1 MFNNNIKTKKIPKI
15 FQNISNLT
23 ILNKL
28 KSLDKNNQNIN
39 KRIGQKSNL
48 YKDKKVFNSKNNKT
62 NFTYNQLYIPKDN
75 ILRILVKYYNKN
87 EINKTQNIIV
97 PLRNK
102 ICSFQEKH
110 DKISKEIEEIDK
122 ETKPFIKRYK
132 LSGLLTPKNNS
143 QFLKLGVEQKSIDKF
158 DYLGY
163 KMNDIINKTN
173 IFDKSLLLN
182 KEYDNFV
189 KYVNV
194 SKDPEILNDTNFIN
208 KINDSLIEK
217 KNSELFEMDKMYD
230 IKRTSKYNIFNKD
243 KEKQSEEKISRIQL
257 LNTFNDINKTLKMI
271 TAKSS
276 LNHNKR
282 NKIKNN
288 KIKNQNNINIIKNEI
303 KSLNNSINNLDKE
316 KNIDYIFN
324 KENHTKKIINC
335 LTPNNETLTSFN
347 YNSSTSTSFLDK
359 TNYFT
364 KFWKEKYKQ
373 NKNFYSNKNNN
384 KIYNYSFSLPSSLN
398 NINTKD
404 KSKILPSF
412 VKYNT
417 RLNGELSKHYSLMEK
432 CNSENKIYDNNIP
445 KKITLKNIKSEKR
458 KSNIEPYN
466 NIKYNFLQRIYKNI
480 QLKSFNEN
488 KKDISDYLQ
497 IYKGIN
503 IREPNF
509 EKGSK
514 LYNIINDFL
523 NKTSSYNLP
532 YEINKIRNKTNVFDY
547 KKSFQFDNI
556 KKLNNKINNLI
567 YDSAEDILD
576 LNNDIK
582 NIIFSKK

>member
-1 MFNNNIKTKKIPKI
+1 MQF
-15 FQNISNLT
+15 S
-23 ILNKL
+23 
-28 KSLDKNNQNIN
+28 
-39 KRIGQKSNL
+39 R
-48 YKDKKVFNSKNNKT
+48 
-62 NFTYNQLYIPKDN
+62 
-75 ILRILVKYYNKN
+75 
-87 EINKTQNIIV
+87 
-97 PLRNK
+97 
-102 ICSFQEKH
+102 KH

-143 QFLKLGVEQKSIDKF
+143 QFLKLGVDQKSIDKF
-158 DYLGY
+158 NYLGY

-189 KYVNV
+189 KHVNV
-194 SKDPEILNDTNFIN
+194 SKDSELLNDTNFIN
-208 KINDSLIEK
+208 KINDSLIAK
-217 KNSELFEMDKMYD
+217 KSSELFEMDKMYD

-316 KNIDYIFN
+316 KNIDDIFN

-466 NIKYNFLQRIYKNI
+466 NINI
-480 QLKSFNEN
+480 N
-488 KKDISDYLQ
+488 
-497 IYKGIN
+497 
-503 IREPNF
+503 
-509 EKGSK
+509 
-514 LYNIINDFL
+514 
-523 NKTSSYNLP
+523 
-532 YEINKIRNKTNVFDY
+532 
-547 KKSFQFDNI
+547 
-556 KKLNNKINNLI
+556 
-567 YDSAEDILD
+567 
-576 LNNDIK
+576 
-582 NIIFSKK
+582 

>member
-1 MFNNNIKTKKIPKI
+1 
-15 FQNISNLT
+15 
-23 ILNKL
+23 
-28 KSLDKNNQNIN
+28 
-39 KRIGQKSNL
+39 
-48 YKDKKVFNSKNNKT
+48 
-62 NFTYNQLYIPKDN
+62 
-75 ILRILVKYYNKN
+75 
-87 EINKTQNIIV
+87 
-97 PLRNK
+97 
-102 ICSFQEKH
+102 
-110 DKISKEIEEIDK
+110 
-122 ETKPFIKRYK
+122 
-132 LSGLLTPKNNS
+132 
-143 QFLKLGVEQKSIDKF
+143 
-158 DYLGY
+158 
-163 KMNDIINKTN
+163 MNDIINKTN

-189 KYVNV
+189 KHVNV
-194 SKDPEILNDTNFIN
+194 SKDSELLNDTNFIN
-208 KINDSLIEK
+208 KINDSLIAK
-217 KNSELFEMDKMYD
+217 KSSELFEMDKMYD

-335 LTPNNETLTSFN
+335 LTPNNEKLTSFN

-582 NIIFSKK
+582 NKIFSKK